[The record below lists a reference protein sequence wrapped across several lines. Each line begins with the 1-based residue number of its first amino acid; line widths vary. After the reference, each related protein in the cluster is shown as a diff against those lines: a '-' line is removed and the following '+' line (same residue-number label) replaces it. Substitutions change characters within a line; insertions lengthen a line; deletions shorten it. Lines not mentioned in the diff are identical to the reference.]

1 VIAERGLA
9 RKVLVTNLAFKGL
22 FSGVDPKMVVKMAPV
37 VELATTL
44 IAFKRPLT
52 CVGSDVFLQ
61 CAKASKHLLTLS
73 TLVWFI
79 FTVHWQVNFE
89 ISRSSKTPST
99 LIALKRLL
107 P

>member
-1 VIAERGLA
+1 MFIHDLGVRLLFLFSTDSDLPVTFVVHLHVIAERGLA

-52 CVGSDVFLQ
+52 
-61 CAKASKHLLTLS
+61 
-73 TLVWFI
+73 
-79 FTVHWQVNFE
+79 
-89 ISRSSKTPST
+89 
-99 LIALKRLL
+99 
-107 P
+107 